1 MSFANDNTSG
11 SKNSNGSWQLS
22 VLQLLGQI
30 AAGGGGGVGSCPCP
44 SSAQEATLAQVLTK
58 LTAVSSTPGLIRAVG
73 AGIIAAGAKS
83 VSVYNALNVNG
94 LVLGQIIKP
103 GESLTWSAG
112 DMNNTLGAISY
123 DGTGTE
129 LVITTVV

>member
-1 MSFANDNTSG
+1 MSIGNT
-11 SKNSNGSWQLS
+11 KTNGNKGNNFPFQLA
-22 VLQLLGQI
+22 VLQLLEQI
-30 AAGGGGGVGSCPCP
+30 ALGGGGGGGGCPCP

-58 LTAVSSTPGLIRAVG
+58 LTAVAVTPGLLRATG
-73 AGIIAAGAKS
+73 AGNVAAGAKS
-83 VSVYNALNVNG
+83 VSVYNAGPASG
-94 LVLGQIIKP
+94 LVLGQTIKS
-103 GESLTWSAG
+103 GESFTWSAG

>member
-11 SKNSNGSWQLS
+11 SKHSNGSWQLS

-30 AAGGGGGVGSCPCP
+30 AAGGGGGGGCPCP

-58 LTAVSSTPGLIRAVG
+58 LTAVSATPGLIRAIG
-73 AGIIAAGAKS
+73 AGSVAAGAKS
-83 VSVYNALNVNG
+83 VSVYNAENANG

-112 DMNNTLGAISY
+112 DMNNTLDAISY

>member
-1 MSFANDNTSG
+1 MSVGNLNTQG
-11 SKNSNGSWQLS
+11 DKKNNWTWQNA

-30 AAGGGGGVGSCPCP
+30 AAGGGGGGCPCP
-44 SSAQEATLAQVLTK
+44 SSAQEATLLQVLIK
-58 LTAVSSTPGLIRAVG
+58 LTAVTTTPSLARVTNALGSPIV
-73 AGIIAAGAKS
+73 AGAKS
-83 VSVYNALNVNG
+83 VTVYNAGAANG
-94 LVLGQIIKP
+94 LVLGSTIKP

-129 LVITTVV
+129 LVITKVV